1 MDKQQL
7 HGTLERLHAELQQI
21 DSIDEDERQ
30 ILQKLMS
37 DIKKLIETE
46 DQQRDQHHV
55 YERLGDGLR
64 EGIEKLEA
72 SHPQATMLMGQVA
85 DALAKMGI

>member
-7 HGTLERLHAELQQI
+7 QGTLERLHAELQQI
-21 DSIDEDERQ
+21 DSIDEDGRQ

-46 DQQRDQHHV
+46 DQRDQHNV
-55 YERLGDGLR
+55 YERLGDGLK